1 MPQKIYNTKTRKK
14 EIFQP
19 ITEGAIGIYVCGIT
33 AYDVCHVGHA
43 RAAIVFDVVFRHLQ
57 AQGFHVTYVKNF
69 TDIDDKIID
78 RANREGVSISEIT
91 DRYIHMHNEDMAALN
106 VLTPTVTPKA
116 TEHMADM
123 IALIQSLEE
132 KGIAYAV
139 DGDVYFSVK
148 NYPAYGGLSGRNL
161 DEMISGAR
169 VDIND
174 KKKNPLDF
182 VLWKKS
188 KEGEPSWDSPWG
200 PGRPG
205 WHIECSAM
213 SRRYLGETF
222 DIHGGGEDLVF
233 PHHENE
239 IAQSQAANGKPL
251 ARYWMHNGFVKI
263 NAEKMSKS
271 LGNIFPVREIIKQ
284 YHPEVLRLFM
294 LQSHYRSPVD
304 YSEASLKEARTALVR
319 GYTALQQ
326 MNEALSPSVP
336 QMSGKLE
343 GANEAYVKKISE
355 LKDKFDASL
364 DDDFNTAQALGCVFE
379 VARVINQIATAEKKM
394 SSPVKKLLLEAAAET
409 FKHFSQVLGIF
420 EVNPDVFF
428 QTDRATEIAKRG
440 LDGQKIEALIQ
451 ERQSA
456 RDDKDWQRAD
466 EIRKELA
473 SQSITLKDSAGQTTW
488 LIE

>member
-1 MPQKIYNTKTRKK
+1 
-14 EIFQP
+14 
-19 ITEGAIGIYVCGIT
+19 
-33 AYDVCHVGHA
+33 
-43 RAAIVFDVVFRHLQ
+43 
-57 AQGFHVTYVKNF
+57 
-69 TDIDDKIID
+69 
-78 RANREGVSISEIT
+78 
-91 DRYIHMHNEDMAALN
+91 
-106 VLTPTVTPKA
+106 
-116 TEHMADM
+116 
-123 IALIQSLEE
+123 
-132 KGIAYAV
+132 
-139 DGDVYFSVK
+139 
-148 NYPAYGGLSGRNL
+148 
-161 DEMISGAR
+161 
-169 VDIND
+169 
-174 KKKNPLDF
+174 
-182 VLWKKS
+182 
-188 KEGEPSWDSPWG
+188 
-200 PGRPG
+200 
-205 WHIECSAM
+205 
-213 SRRYLGETF
+213 
-222 DIHGGGEDLVF
+222 
-233 PHHENE
+233 
-239 IAQSQAANGKPL
+239 
-251 ARYWMHNGFVKI
+251 
-263 NAEKMSKS
+263 
-271 LGNIFPVREIIKQ
+271 
-284 YHPEVLRLFM
+284 
-294 LQSHYRSPVD
+294 VD

>member
-355 LKDKFDASL
+355 LKDKFDAAL